1 MSEKIIPVEAYNQYV
16 KDYKE
21 YALYVERHR
30 TVPEFRDGLKPV
42 QRRIIYTAKFVSNA
56 VDNKKSADIIGS
68 TMGHYH
74 PHGDSSIQGALY
86 TLTNWFQTKIPL
98 FTGQGNFGNTFQN
111 VPAAARYTEV
121 RLSDFTKECI
131 IDELVSSKE
140 IVDWE
145 PNYDNSRREP
155 SFLPCKVPLLLIN
168 GCTGIA
174 VGDKVDVPSHNI
186 NEVIDVTIALI
197 KNPKAKF
204 VLIPDHCQACEIVDT
219 DWTSINTKGFGNYKV

>member
-1 MSEKIIPVEAYNQYV
+1 MPEKIVSVKATEQYV
-16 KDYKE
+16 KDYRE

-30 TVPEFRDGLKPV
+30 TTPEFRDGLKPV

-56 VDNKKSADIIGS
+56 IERRKSADIVGS

-86 TLTNWFQTKIPL
+86 TMVNWFQTKIPL
-98 FTGQGNFGNTFQN
+98 FEGQGNFGNTYQN

-121 RLSDFTKECI
+121 KLSKFTQECI
-131 IDELVSSKE
+131 LDELTSFKE

-145 PNYDNSRREP
+145 PNYDNSRKEP

-168 GCTGIA
+168 GCTGIS

-186 NEVIDVTIALI
+186 NEVIDVTIELI

-204 VLIPDHCQACEIVDT
+204 VLVPDHCQACEIVDT
-219 DWTSINTKGFGNYKV
+219 DWVDINAKGFGN